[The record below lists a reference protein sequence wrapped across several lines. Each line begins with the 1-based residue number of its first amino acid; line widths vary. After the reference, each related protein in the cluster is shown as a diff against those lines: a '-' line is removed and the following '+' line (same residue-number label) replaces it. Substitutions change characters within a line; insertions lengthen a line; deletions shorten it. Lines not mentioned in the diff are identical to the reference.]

1 MEANMY
7 RKFGKRILDIFAA
20 AAALLALSP
29 ILLIVAALTLAKL
42 GAPVLFTQQRPGRHA
57 KIFRLYKFRSMS
69 NKKDA
74 TGALLPDSLRLTPF
88 GRTLRATSLDEL
100 PSLLNI
106 LKGDMSVVG
115 PRPLLVQY
123 LPYYTAEESRRH
135 DVRPGVTGL
144 AQINGRNTLDWTSR
158 LNFDI
163 QYVDNLSLWLDIKI
177 IAKTVL
183 KVFRRADIVVRD
195 ESDMQDLNIERSEKN
210 EIN

>member
-1 MEANMY
+1 MY